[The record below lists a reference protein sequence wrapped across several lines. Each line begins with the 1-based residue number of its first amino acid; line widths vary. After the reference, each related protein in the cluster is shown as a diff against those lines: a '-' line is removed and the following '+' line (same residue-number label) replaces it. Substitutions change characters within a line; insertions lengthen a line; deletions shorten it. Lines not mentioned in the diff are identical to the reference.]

1 MPADHRRQYN
11 RNLRKGMEMD
21 EALAAFLKVLD
32 PEDNST
38 GGGAASA
45 VAGAMAAALVSM
57 VARLS
62 LGKPGMENE
71 SFYRE
76 ISQEAEELSRRLYR
90 GGAAD
95 SQAFEAIRAAYC
107 LPKGAPAEKEKRLNA
122 IQEAIRE
129 AARIP
134 LENAAACREVLA
146 LAARLRK
153 RFNESAAS
161 DLECAGYLAR
171 AGLSGC
177 LANVEINLRSLK
189 NPGVVAEFSARAASL
204 KQAVPPQK

>member
-1 MPADHRRQYN
+1 
-11 RNLRKGMEMD
+11 MD

-38 GGGAASA
+38 GGGTASA
-45 VAGAMAAALVSM
+45 VAGAMAGALVSM

-62 LGKPGMENE
+62 LGRPGMEEE

-76 ISQEAEELSRRLYR
+76 ISREAEGLSRRLYQ

-95 SQAFEAIRAAYC
+95 SRAFLAIRAAYR
-107 LPKGAPAEKEKRLNA
+107 LPKTNPAEKEKRLA
-122 IQEAIRE
+122 AVQEAVRE
-129 AARIP
+129 AARTP
-134 LENAAACREVLA
+134 LENAEACREVLS
-146 LAARLRK
+146 LIDRLK
-153 RFNESAAS
+153 GRFNESAAS

-189 NPGVVAEFSARAASL
+189 DPGAEISARVAPL
-204 KQAVPPQK
+204 KQAVSRKN

>member
-1 MPADHRRQYN
+1 MGKV
-11 RNLRKGMEMD
+11 RKGMEMD

-38 GGGAASA
+38 GGGTASA

-71 SFYRE
+71 SFYLE
-76 ISQEAEELSRRLYR
+76 ISQKAEELSRRLYR

-95 SQAFEAIRAAYC
+95 SRAFEAIRAAYR
-107 LPKGAPAEKEKRLNA
+107 LPKAPPAEKEKRLTA

-134 LENAAACREVLA
+134 LENAEACREVLA
-146 LAARLRK
+146 LVERLRT

-177 LANVEINLRSLK
+177 LANVEINLHSLK
-189 NPGVVAEFSARAASL
+189 DPGVVAEFSARAASL
-204 KQAVPPQK
+204 KQVLSSEK

>member
-1 MPADHRRQYN
+1 
-11 RNLRKGMEMD
+11 
-21 EALAAFLKVLD
+21 
-32 PEDNST
+32 
-38 GGGAASA
+38 
-45 VAGAMAAALVSM
+45 MAAALVAM

-71 SFYRE
+71 TFYRE
-76 ISQEAEELSRRLYR
+76 IGLEAERLSRLLYL

-95 SQAFEAIRAAYC
+95 SQAFEAIRAAYR
-107 LPKGAPAEKEKRLNA
+107 LPKTAPAEKEKRLNA
-122 IQEAIRE
+122 IQEAVGE

-134 LENAAACREVLA
+134 LRNAEACREVLA
-146 LAARLRK
+146 LAARLRQ
-153 RFNESAAS
+153 RFNETAAS

-189 NPGVVAEFSARAASL
+189 DPVLIAQLSARVASL
-204 KQAVPPQK
+204 KQVLAPGK

>member
-1 MPADHRRQYN
+1 
-11 RNLRKGMEMD
+11 MD
-21 EALAAFLKVLD
+21 EALTAFLKVLD

-38 GGGAASA
+38 GGGTASA

-62 LGKPGMENE
+62 LGKPGMESE

-76 ISQEAEELSRRLYR
+76 IIHQAEDLSFRLYR

-95 SQAFEAIRAAYC
+95 SQAFEGIRTAYR
-107 LPKGAPAEKEKRLNA
+107 LPQMTPAEKEKRRA
-122 IQEAIRE
+122 AVREAVRE

-134 LENAAACREVLA
+134 LENAEACGKVLS
-146 LAARLRK
+146 LVERLRE
-153 RFNESAAS
+153 RFNKNAAS
-161 DLECAGYLAR
+161 DLECAGNLAR

-177 LANVEINLRSLK
+177 LANVEINLPDLK
-189 NPGVVAEFSARAASL
+189 DPGAVAEFSSRAASL
-204 KQAVPPQK
+204 KQAFPSGK

>member
-1 MPADHRRQYN
+1 
-11 RNLRKGMEMD
+11 MD

-38 GGGAASA
+38 GGGTASA

-62 LGKPGMENE
+62 LGKPGMESE

-76 ISQEAEELSRRLYR
+76 ISLQAEDLSRRLYQ

-95 SQAFEAIRAAYC
+95 SQAFEAIRAAYK
-107 LPKGAPAEKEKRLNA
+107 LPKATPAEKEKRLAA
-122 IQEAIRE
+122 IQEAVFK
-129 AARIP
+129 AARTP
-134 LENAAACREVLA
+134 LENAEACRKVLS
-146 LAARLRK
+146 LLGNLRR

-177 LANVEINLRSLK
+177 LTNVEINLRSLK
-189 NPGVVAEFSARAASL
+189 DPGAVAEFSARVHLLEKA
-204 KQAVPPQK
+204 AVPEG

>member
-1 MPADHRRQYN
+1 
-11 RNLRKGMEMD
+11 MEMD
-21 EALAAFLKVLD
+21 ETLTAFLKVLD

-38 GGGAASA
+38 GGGTASA
-45 VAGAMAAALVSM
+45 VAGAMAAALVAM

-62 LGKPGMENE
+62 LGKTGMESE

-76 ISQEAEELSRRLYR
+76 ISLKAEDLSRRLYQ

-95 SQAFEAIRAAYC
+95 SRAFEAIRAAYR
-107 LPKGAPAEKEKRLNA
+107 LPKSTPVEKEKRLA
-122 IQEAIRE
+122 AVQEAVRE
-129 AARIP
+129 AARTP
-134 LENAAACREVLA
+134 LENAEACRNVLG
-146 LAARLRK
+146 LVARLQK
-153 RFNESAAS
+153 RFNENAAS

-189 NPGVVAEFSARAASL
+189 DPGTIADFSARVHLL
-204 KQAVPPQK
+204 KKAIPFEG

>member
-1 MPADHRRQYN
+1 
-11 RNLRKGMEMD
+11 MD
-21 EALAAFLKVLD
+21 EALEAFLKVLD
-32 PEDNST
+32 PADNST
-38 GGGAASA
+38 GGGTASA
-45 VAGAMAAALVSM
+45 VAGAMAGALVSM

-62 LGKPGMENE
+62 SGKPGMGNE

-76 ISQEAEELSRRLYR
+76 IILRAEDLSRRLYQ

-95 SQAFEAIRAAYC
+95 SRAFEAIRAAYK
-107 LPKGAPAEKEKRLNA
+107 LPKTTSAEKENRRTA
-122 IQEAIRE
+122 IQEAVLK

-134 LENAAACREVLA
+134 LENAESCREILS
-146 LAARLRK
+146 LFGSLRK

-189 NPGVVAEFSARAASL
+189 DPSAVSELSARVSL
-204 KQAVPPQK
+204 LRKAAVPEG

>member
-1 MPADHRRQYN
+1 
-11 RNLRKGMEMD
+11 MD
-21 EALAAFLKVLD
+21 EPLAAFLKVLD
-32 PEDNST
+32 PADNST
-38 GGGAASA
+38 GGGTASA

-62 LGKPGMENE
+62 LGKPGMESD

-76 ISQEAEELSRRLYR
+76 ISAQAEDFSRRLYQ

-95 SQAFEAIRAAYC
+95 SRAFEAIREAYK
-107 LPKGAPAEKEKRLNA
+107 LPKATPAEKEKRLA
-122 IQEAIRE
+122 AVQEAVLK
-129 AARIP
+129 AARTP
-134 LENAAACREVLA
+134 LENAEACREVLS
-146 LAARLRK
+146 LLGNLRR

-189 NPGVVAEFSARAASL
+189 NPGVVAELAARVHLL
-204 KQAVPPQK
+204 KQAMVFEG

>member
-1 MPADHRRQYN
+1 MILRNTPNGQEN
-11 RNLRKGMEMD
+11 RLD
-21 EALAAFLKVLD
+21 EPLAAFLKVLD
-32 PEDNST
+32 PGDNST
-38 GGGAASA
+38 GGGTASA

-71 SFYRE
+71 TFYRE
-76 ISQEAEELSRRLYR
+76 ISLEAERLSRLLYL

-95 SQAFEAIRAAYC
+95 SQAFEAIRAAYR
-107 LPKGAPAEKEKRLNA
+107 LPKTAPVEREKRLSA
-122 IQEAIRE
+122 IQEAVCE

-134 LENAAACREVLA
+134 LENAEACREVLA
-146 LAARLRK
+146 LGTRLRK
-153 RFNESAAS
+153 CFNENAAS

-189 NPGVVAEFSARAASL
+189 DPALIAQLSARVASL
-204 KQAVPPQK
+204 KQVLYPEKHPS

>member
-1 MPADHRRQYN
+1 
-11 RNLRKGMEMD
+11 MD

-32 PEDNST
+32 PGDNST
-38 GGGAASA
+38 GGGTASA

-62 LGKPGMENE
+62 LGKPGMESE

-76 ISQEAEELSRRLYR
+76 ISLQAKDLSRRLYQ

-95 SQAFEAIRAAYC
+95 SQAFEAIRAAYK
-107 LPKGAPAEKEKRLNA
+107 LPKAAPGEKEKRLTA
-122 IQEAIRE
+122 IQEAVLK
-129 AARIP
+129 AARTP
-134 LENAAACREVLA
+134 LENAEACREVLS
-146 LAARLRK
+146 LLGNLRR

-161 DLECAGYLAR
+161 DLECAEYLAR

-177 LANVEINLRSLK
+177 LANVEINFRSLK
-189 NPGVVAEFSARAASL
+189 DPSALAEFSARVQRL
-204 KQAVPPQK
+204 KKAAVPEG